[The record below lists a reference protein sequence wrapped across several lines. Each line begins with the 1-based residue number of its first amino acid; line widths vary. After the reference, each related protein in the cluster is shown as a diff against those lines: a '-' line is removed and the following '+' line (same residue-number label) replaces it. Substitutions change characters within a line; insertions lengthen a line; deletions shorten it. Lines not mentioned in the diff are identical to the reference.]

1 MIGTLQQALKEMKKG
16 VYDFTKD
23 GKCSNCGNCC
33 SNFLPMSD
41 REVKR
46 MKVYIKKHGIK
57 PQKHGILLKEP
68 VLDLTCP
75 LRVNENKVCVAYKV
89 RPAICKSFRCDKP
102 KKDIQATKE
111 EFHEKYRV
119 VDLRKELWEE

>member
-1 MIGTLQQALKEMKKG
+1 MIGTLEQALKEMKKG

-33 SNFLPMSD
+33 SNLLPMSD

-46 MKVYIKKHGIK
+46 MKVYIKQQNIK
-57 PQKHGILLKEP
+57 PQRHDVLLKEP
-68 VLDLTCP
+68 VFDLTCP
-75 LRVNENKVCVAYKV
+75 LRDNKNKVCVAYKV

-119 VDLRKELWEE
+119 VNLRRELWEE